1 MSTSTT
7 PSIRVL
13 LADDH
18 PVVRDGLAAV
28 LATQPDLTVV
38 GEAATGAE
46 AVRRTASLAPDVV
59 LMDLQMPDMDG
70 TAATAAIRAAHPQVR
85 VLVLTTYDTDA
96 DITAAIDAG
105 AVGYL
110 LKDTGRHELCEAVR
124 TAARGGAA
132 LSPSVAAKVLAHM
145 RGDRSAACPAGNS
158 KFCPPW
164 PAGRATS
171 RSPAPCACPRQRSRP
186 ICCTST
192 PSSTSPTAPPPSPPH
207 WAGASSA
214 STERRSGDRVG
225 VGCLVD
231 SCREC
236 DSCKAG
242 LEQYCTGGRTVTYN
256 AVGKGGEPSAKNEP
270 A

>member
-1 MSTSTT
+1 MSTST
-7 PSIRVL
+7 PPPIRVL

-46 AVRRTASLAPDVV
+46 AVRQTASLAPDVV
-59 LMDLQMPDMDG
+59 LMDLQMPGMDG

-132 LSPSVAAKVLAHM
+132 LSPTVAAKVLAHL
-145 RGDRSAACPAGNS
+145 RGDRSAGLS
-158 KFCPPW
+158 
-164 PAGRATS
+164 GRELEVLSAVARGQSNKQIARALRLSEATVKTHLLHIYTKLDVAD
-171 RSPAPCACPRQRSRP
+171 RTGAV
-186 ICCTST
+186 
-192 PSSTSPTAPPPSPPH
+192 TA
-207 WAGASSA
+207 A
-214 STERRSGDRVG
+214 
-225 VGCLVD
+225 L
-231 SCREC
+231 
-236 DSCKAG
+236 
-242 LEQYCTGGRTVTYN
+242 GR
-256 AVGKGGEPSAKNEP
+256 GIIRID
-270 A
+270 

>member
-1 MSTSTT
+1 MSTSPT

-46 AVRRTASLAPDVV
+46 AVRQTAALAPDVV
-59 LMDLQMPDMDG
+59 LMDLQMPGMDG

-132 LSPSVAAKVLAHM
+132 LSPTVAAKVLAHM
-145 RGDRSAACPAGNS
+145 RGDRSAGLS
-158 KFCPPW
+158 
-164 PAGRATS
+164 GRELEVLSAVARGQSNKQIARALRLSEATVKTHLLHIYTKLDVAD
-171 RSPAPCACPRQRSRP
+171 R
-186 ICCTST
+186 
-192 PSSTSPTAPPPSPPH
+192 TA
-207 WAGASSA
+207 AVTAA
-214 STERRSGDRVG
+214 
-225 VGCLVD
+225 L
-231 SCREC
+231 
-236 DSCKAG
+236 
-242 LEQYCTGGRTVTYN
+242 GR
-256 AVGKGGEPSAKNEP
+256 GIIRID
-270 A
+270 

>member
-7 PSIRVL
+7 PPIRVL

-59 LMDLQMPDMDG
+59 LMDLQMPDMDS
-70 TAATAAIRAAHPQVR
+70 TAATAAIRAAHPEVR

-96 DITAAIDAG
+96 DITAAVDAG

-145 RGDRSAACPAGNS
+145 RGDRSAGLS
-158 KFCPPW
+158 
-164 PAGRATS
+164 GRELEVLSAVARGQSNKQIARALRLSEATVKTHLLHIYTKLDVAD
-171 RSPAPCACPRQRSRP
+171 R
-186 ICCTST
+186 
-192 PSSTSPTAPPPSPPH
+192 TA
-207 WAGASSA
+207 AVTAA
-214 STERRSGDRVG
+214 
-225 VGCLVD
+225 L
-231 SCREC
+231 
-236 DSCKAG
+236 
-242 LEQYCTGGRTVTYN
+242 GR
-256 AVGKGGEPSAKNEP
+256 GIIRID
-270 A
+270 

>member
-38 GEAATGAE
+38 GEAANGAE
-46 AVRRTASLAPDVV
+46 AVRQTASLAPDVV
-59 LMDLQMPDMDG
+59 LMDLQMPGMDG
-70 TAATAAIRAAHPQVR
+70 TAATAAIRAANPQVR

-132 LSPSVAAKVLAHM
+132 LSPTVAAKVLAHM
-145 RGDRSAACPAGNS
+145 RGDRG
-158 KFCPPW
+158 
-164 PAGRATS
+164 
-171 RSPAPCACPRQRSRP
+171 
-186 ICCTST
+186 
-192 PSSTSPTAPPPSPPH
+192 
-207 WAGASSA
+207 
-214 STERRSGDRVG
+214 
-225 VGCLVD
+225 
-231 SCREC
+231 
-236 DSCKAG
+236 AG
-242 LEQYCTGGRTVTYN
+242 LSGRELEVLSAVACGQSNKQIARTLRLSEATVKTHLLHIYTKLDVADRTA
-256 AVGKGGEPSAKNEP
+256 AVTTALSRGIIRID
-270 A
+270 

>member
-132 LSPSVAAKVLAHM
+132 LSPSVAAKVLAHL
-145 RGDRSAACPAGNS
+145 RGDRSAGLS
-158 KFCPPW
+158 
-164 PAGRATS
+164 GRELEVLSAVARGQSNKQIARALRLSEATVKTHLLHIYTKLDVAD
-171 RSPAPCACPRQRSRP
+171 R
-186 ICCTST
+186 
-192 PSSTSPTAPPPSPPH
+192 TA
-207 WAGASSA
+207 AVTAA
-214 STERRSGDRVG
+214 
-225 VGCLVD
+225 L
-231 SCREC
+231 
-236 DSCKAG
+236 
-242 LEQYCTGGRTVTYN
+242 GR
-256 AVGKGGEPSAKNEP
+256 GIIRID
-270 A
+270 

>member
-1 MSTSTT
+1 MSTSAT

-18 PVVRDGLAAV
+18 PVVRDGLAA
-28 LATQPDLTVV
+28 QPDLTVV

-59 LMDLQMPDMDG
+59 LMDLQMPGMDG
-70 TAATAAIRAAHPQVR
+70 TAATAAIRAAHPEVR

-132 LSPSVAAKVLAHM
+132 LSPSVAAKVLAHL
-145 RGDRSAACPAGNS
+145 RGDRSAGL
-158 KFCPPW
+158 
-164 PAGRATS
+164 AGRELEVLSAVARGQS
-171 RSPAPCACPRQRSRP
+171 NKPAAHLHQARRRRPHRRRHRRTGPRNHPHRLNAAQVAAWASVAS
-186 ICCTST
+186 ST
-192 PSSTSPTAPPPSPPH
+192 PA
-207 WAGASSA
+207 ASA
-214 STERRSGDRVG
+214 
-225 VGCLVD
+225 
-231 SCREC
+231 
-236 DSCKAG
+236 
-242 LEQYCTGGRTVTYN
+242 TV
-256 AVGKGGEPSAKNEP
+256 ARLA
-270 A
+270 